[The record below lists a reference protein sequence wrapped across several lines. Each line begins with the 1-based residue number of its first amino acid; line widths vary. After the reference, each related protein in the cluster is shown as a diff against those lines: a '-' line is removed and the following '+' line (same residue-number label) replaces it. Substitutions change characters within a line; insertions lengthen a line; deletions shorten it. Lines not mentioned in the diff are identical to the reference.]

1 MERTGETTPRRTR
14 LLAAVVL
21 VATFLAGGL
30 AGAGLQH
37 ALHGGHGGHG
47 GHEMADERPLP
58 PPLRGLDLTE
68 EQERQVREVVDRYH
82 PRMEAVMRQTWPVM
96 KPVFDEMAVEI
107 KALLEPGQQAQF
119 EAKRQEMERRRF
131 GEGRQ
136 P

>member
-30 AGAGLQH
+30 AGAGLRH
-37 ALHGGHGGHG
+37 AIHGCRG
-47 GHEMADERPLP
+47 GHEMADGRPLP
-58 PPLRGLDLTE
+58 PPLRGLDLTGD
-68 EQERQVREVVDRYH
+68 QERQVREVVDRYH
-82 PRMEAVMRQTWPVM
+82 PRMEAAMRQTWPVM

-107 KALLEPGQQAQF
+107 KALLTPEQQAQF
-119 EAKRQEMERRRF
+119 EAKRQEMEQRRF